1 MGGSRQRRPPTA
13 TEGAGL
19 GVVAGRAE
27 SSHLRASTFGYLL
40 RPSTYLADDPEELA
54 WRVIDSSDPELLAEQ
69 AINDASDDETEEMK
83 YVVRPGPVL
92 IIGHLLC

>member
-1 MGGSRQRRPPTA
+1 
-13 TEGAGL
+13 
-19 GVVAGRAE
+19 
-27 SSHLRASTFGYLL
+27 
-40 RPSTYLADDPEELA
+40 LADDPEELA